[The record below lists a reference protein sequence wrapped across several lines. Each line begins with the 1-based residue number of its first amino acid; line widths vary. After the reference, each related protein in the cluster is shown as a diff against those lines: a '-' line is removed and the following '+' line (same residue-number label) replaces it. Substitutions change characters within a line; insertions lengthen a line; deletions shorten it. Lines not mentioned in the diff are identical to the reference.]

1 MGTNCWACWYG
12 LVIAI
17 ALLVLLSLGG
27 CQSAAFINAK
37 SGLGAD
43 EVHLKYDRVGG
54 TYTAE
59 ATIRWEGM
67 VGDGR
72 VVDVVK

>member
-1 MGTNCWACWYG
+1 MPKCSFACGYIIG
-12 LVIAI
+12 PVVLIAI
-17 ALLVLLSLGG
+17 VLMLTG
-27 CQSAAFINAK
+27 CQSAAFINSK
-37 SGLGAD
+37 TGLGAD
-43 EVHLKYDRVGG
+43 EVHLKYDRIGG

-59 ATIRWEGM
+59 ATIRWEGT